1 VVKTEIAGNQNA
13 RPHPGP
19 TAVES
24 SKLRWTRSAEFI
36 PLPPDSPSPQ
46 GRGLKSALLNSTA
59 VGAGAGAHPG
69 PRGKRSEHRT
79 PIRLRI
85 IRPASQGG
93 TEQDL
98 DAPFAFAGFLS
109 IELAVA
115 MAILAA
121 TLIPMSYAFLHERQL
136 SRACYYRAVAMEIVD
151 GEIELL
157 QAGEWRAFA
166 EGSHSYSTRAESA
179 RNLPPGRFV
188 LTREGKRLRL
198 EWLPEK
204 RKKGGR
210 VSREVT
216 LP

>member
-1 VVKTEIAGNQNA
+1 MNLMVLHE
-13 RPHPGP
+13 RPF
-19 TAVES
+19 
-24 SKLRWTRSAEFI
+24 R
-36 PLPPDSPSPQ
+36 
-46 GRGLKSALLNSTA
+46 
-59 VGAGAGAHPG
+59 GAGVPPAAGASR
-69 PRGKRSEHRT
+69 PR
-79 PIRLRI
+79 IRRG
-85 IRPASQGG
+85 R
-93 TEQDL
+93 
-98 DAPFAFAGFLS
+98 DARDGSRDGCPTTARGEFMVLGAPFAGFLS

-157 QAGEWRAFA
+157 RAGEWRAFA
-166 EGSHSYSTRAESA
+166 EGSNSYSTRAESA